1 MTQKALQPIAALLQ
15 QEVIMELE
23 SQGHIATGDLKDS
36 IEATVEAYAGGFK
49 IVGRYLYY
57 GEYVDR
63 GRPPGTKKVPLDAL
77 LNWIRV
83 KKINLN
89 GKREKD
95 VAFAI
100 QTAIFKKGI
109 PTDGDD
115 KKKRFV
121 SRTLEANE
129 ASIKE
134 MVEAVF
140 YKLVTLS
147 VDNMVEDTQ
156 KQL

>member
-1 MTQKALQPIAALLQ
+1 MIQKALQPIATLLQ
-15 QEVIMELE
+15 REVITELE
-23 SQGHIATGDLKDS
+23 AQGHIATGELKDS
-36 IEATVEAYAGGFK
+36 IEATVEDYTGGFK

-57 GEYVDR
+57 GDYVNS

-77 LNWIRV
+77 INWIRV

-109 PTDGDD
+109 PSDGDD

-129 ASIKE
+129 VRVKE

-140 YKLVTLS
+140 YKLVKLS